1 MVCAVWA
8 VADSLTRVYS
18 KMDGHV
24 VPTVGSEQPPV
35 LVEDVSAYFE
45 VATMETTGG
54 KVWDAA
60 RALLQFF
67 RARPHLLEKGDL
79 PLSLVELGSGTG
91 FLGMSLAR
99 EFEVEMTLTEMIH
112 GGALR
117 WLERNV
123 QRNRDAGLLLPSLR
137 TAPLDWSWVDG
148 DARAHDDE
156 KVHGDEKAGGS
167 ASADAEAAAAI
178 FGREWQLVIGSD
190 LVYNET
196 GARMLPRVLSRLL
209 GGGSHSRGRAG
220 AVAFYAHTLNRFE
233 FLDKDFFGALRAE
246 GLRYEQ
252 AWPDRSQHEQQQQEE
267 EEPFFGFSGD
277 LFPEMRVVVF
287 RIEADPDWQL
297 RSHEE

>member
-1 MVCAVWA
+1 MQCGLW
-8 VADSLTRVYS
+8 LTRVS
-18 KMDGHV
+18 KMDGH

-99 EFEVEMTLTEMIH
+99 DFEVEMTLTEMIQ

-123 QRNRDAGLLLPSLR
+123 QRNL
-137 TAPLDWSWVDG
+137 
-148 DARAHDDE
+148 H
-156 KVHGDEKAGGS
+156 
-167 ASADAEAAAAI
+167 
-178 FGREWQLVIGSD
+178 
-190 LVYNET
+190 
-196 GARMLPRVLSRLL
+196 
-209 GGGSHSRGRAG
+209 
-220 AVAFYAHTLNRFE
+220 
-233 FLDKDFFGALRAE
+233 
-246 GLRYEQ
+246 
-252 AWPDRSQHEQQQQEE
+252 
-267 EEPFFGFSGD
+267 
-277 LFPEMRVVVF
+277 VVF
-287 RIEADPDWQL
+287 TMNPANADFGERAATSPALFNRCDPNP
-297 RSHEE
+297 